1 MRLRRRGGPGA
12 LRPED
17 YPGALLA
24 RLAAHARAEPEREV
38 CGLVVRDPSGALE
51 ALPLRNV
58 VLDRAESEGLPES
71 PRHAYLMDPREHLRI
86 AKRLRREGGEVVASY
101 HSHVEGSAEFS
112 SVDRAFALEEGAPIH
127 PGLDYIVLALC
138 QGAVAEMRIF
148 SWNGKCFH
156 GSRLSLPATIDAA
169 RHPP

>member
-1 MRLRRRGGPGA
+1 

-38 CGLVVRDPSGALE
+38 CGLVVRSPSGALE
-51 ALPLRNV
+51 AVPLRNV
-58 VLDRAESEGLPES
+58 VGEGAESEGPPES
-71 PRHAYLMDPREHLRI
+71 PRRAYLLDPREHLRL
-86 AKRLRREGGEVVASY
+86 AKRLRREGGEIVASY

-112 SVDRAFALEEGAPIH
+112 SVDRAFALQDGAPVH
-127 PGLDYIVLALC
+127 PGLDYIVLALRG
-138 QGAVAEMRIF
+138 GAVVEMRIF
-148 SWNGKCFH
+148 SWNGECFH
-156 GSRLSLPATIDAA
+156 GSRLSLPAAIDAA